1 MSPQDH
7 RRSMFTTRSH
17 SWREAGLAR
26 QLSRRA
32 VKRARIQLVVVLP
45 LLAGVLIL
53 YANRDSVFG
62 SAYDQAVRAGT
73 AVALL
78 MLGWQIARDVG
89 RGLRPVLF
97 RRMDP
102 GTAGAGGFLI
112 PLVPMV
118 VGGSTPPPGPGVTPL
133 DIQRLLEETVKT
145 PVRDRPRITLEEFD
159 GDEVVVRIAA
169 VPERASDGP
178 KLASEVL
185 AAVVREAA
193 HTTTN
198 GSGSAPAPDAGA

>member
-1 MSPQDH
+1 MTRHKQPA
-7 RRSMFTTRSH
+7 SMRQLFDTQSH

-62 SAYDQAVRAGT
+62 NAYDQAVRAGT

-97 RRMDP
+97 
-102 GTAGAGGFLI
+102 
-112 PLVPMV
+112 
-118 VGGSTPPPGPGVTPL
+118 
-133 DIQRLLEETVKT
+133 
-145 PVRDRPRITLEEFD
+145 
-159 GDEVVVRIAA
+159 
-169 VPERASDGP
+169 
-178 KLASEVL
+178 
-185 AAVVREAA
+185 
-193 HTTTN
+193 
-198 GSGSAPAPDAGA
+198 